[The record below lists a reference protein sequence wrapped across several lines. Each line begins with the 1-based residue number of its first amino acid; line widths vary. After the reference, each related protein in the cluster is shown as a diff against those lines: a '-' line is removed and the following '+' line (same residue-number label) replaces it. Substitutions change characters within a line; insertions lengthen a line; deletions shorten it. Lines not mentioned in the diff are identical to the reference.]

1 MNLNYHY
8 WYFTDIFSKKFLNK
22 ILKIGLTAKK
32 QIAIT
37 GAQSRK
43 SGVLRDLK
51 KQPLTAIEKEELKKT
66 RDSQV
71 CWITKSFIFDTILP
85 YIKIANK
92 NAGWNFQFD
101 WTEDAQF
108 TVYKKN
114 MHYDWHMDSWK
125 EPYSDDSFPN
135 YRGKI
140 RKISSVLLLSDP
152 KDFKGGELEFDF
164 TNGGG
169 AGKKIATEINKKG
182 SLVVFPSFVKH
193 RVRPVTQGTRYSMPM
208 WYLGNPWQ

>member
-22 ILKIGLTAKK
+22 ILKIGLAAKK
-32 QIAIT
+32 KIAIT

-71 CWITKSFIFDTILP
+71 CWVTKDFIFDTILP

-125 EPYSDDSFPN
+125 NLIQMIHFLTIEE
-135 YRGKI
+135 K
-140 RKISSVLLLSDP
+140 
-152 KDFKGGELEFDF
+152 
-164 TNGGG
+164 
-169 AGKKIATEINKKG
+169 
-182 SLVVFPSFVKH
+182 
-193 RVRPVTQGTRYSMPM
+193 
-208 WYLGNPWQ
+208 

>member
-22 ILKIGLTAKK
+22 ILKIGLAAKK

-71 CWITKSFIFDTILP
+71 CWVTKDFIFDTILP

-108 TVYKKN
+108 TVYK
-114 MHYDWHMDSWK
+114 
-125 EPYSDDSFPN
+125 
-135 YRGKI
+135 
-140 RKISSVLLLSDP
+140 
-152 KDFKGGELEFDF
+152 
-164 TNGGG
+164 
-169 AGKKIATEINKKG
+169 
-182 SLVVFPSFVKH
+182 
-193 RVRPVTQGTRYSMPM
+193 
-208 WYLGNPWQ
+208 